1 MKNLINKN
9 SAIKIAIA
17 VVLLAIIYIGIW
29 FFQASKIEQIANQY
43 LKNHSETITA
53 ESVSVSGFPLQKKL
67 EIVNL
72 KVGLTNKFNKKDLLQ
87 QEKHYILVKKID
99 AISGV
104 FSSDFEVAFDEDVT
118 LVENVN
124 AKDNV
129 LFSLSFNSVP
139 KASFKIDQGYITNFD
154 YQDQGFKMK
163 DSAKNDVLEAKSNS
177 LKITVAKEE
186 EKDKIKITLNSNSIN
201 APLFSK
207 IFKENI
213 LTSFIGN
220 ENNIINLK
228 NIGSVATADIL
239 NTPAG
244 EPVKA
249 DALEVK
255 ENNVATAQDR
265 SAVISPVATPVAT
278 PVAGSGP
285 VNNPANPV
293 VPAKGNIDEIAKITQ
308 EINQVPLESS
318 LTIDLDLEL
327 ANSKEVLLPVPP
339 VANSNNSKVDDK
351 VKAHKVLI
359 NKMELKNAQFA
370 FSINGQVQLASDD
383 TKPFGSVTL
392 KLENFQNVKNIVANI
407 FGIVSNQ
414 NSQNNIFQESVPV
427 SQNSLSQNSLSPDSA
442 KPNAVNPQQT
452 IESKIVTSPEAI
464 KTNTATEEGKT
475 PVGSQVENPIF
486 ATISVLFSAIEE
498 NARKNPLTQENLL
511 VFDITREK
519 NIEFIINETP
529 TREIL
534 GKINSET
541 EGGET
546 PESKTSSLI
555 DPATNQNLPESPES
569 VAVSPAVDSGANKEV
584 QSKTE
589 EAPVSAKTSKTKN
602 GANKAVTTK
611 TLEKKAKENN
621 KKKPY

>member
-17 VVLLAIIYIGIW
+17 VVLLVIIYIGIW

-72 KVGLTNKFNKKDLLQ
+72 KVSLTNKFNKKDLFQ

-124 AKDNV
+124 AKDSV
-129 LFSLSFNSVP
+129 IFSLSFNSVP
-139 KASFKIDQGYITNFD
+139 KTSFKIDQGYITNFE

-163 DSAKNDVLEAKSNS
+163 DLAKTDVLEAKSNI

-186 EKDKIKITLNSNSIN
+186 EKDKVKITLNSNSIN

-220 ENNIINLK
+220 ENNIINFK

-244 EPVKA
+244 EPVKT
-249 DALEVK
+249 DNQEVK
-255 ENNVATAQDR
+255 ENNVATAQEQ
-265 SAVISPVATPVAT
+265 SGNVKAVVSPVDN
-278 PVAGSGP
+278 P
-285 VNNPANPV
+285 VNV
-293 VPAKGNIDEIAKITQ
+293 VASGNGNVNKIAKITQ
-308 EINQVPLESS
+308 EINRVPLESN

-339 VANSNNSKVDDK
+339 VANSNNNKIDDK
-351 VKAHKVLI
+351 VKAHKVTI
-359 NKMELKNAQFA
+359 NKMELKNAQFTL
-370 FSINGQVQLASDD
+370 SINGQVQLASDD

-407 FGIVSNQ
+407 FGITSNQ
-414 NSQNNIFQESVPV
+414 NSQNNIFQESAPA
-427 SQNSLSQNSLSPDSA
+427 NPIPLNPDSA
-442 KPNAVNPQQT
+442 NSQQN
-452 IESKIVTSPEAI
+452 IENKIVTSPEATVTSPEAI
-464 KTNTATEEGKT
+464 KTNTATEEAKT
-475 PVGSQVENPIF
+475 LVDSQVENPIF
-486 ATISVLFSAIEE
+486 TAISVLFSAIEE

-534 GKINSET
+534 GKISSET
-541 EGGET
+541 E
-546 PESKTSSLI
+546 ESESPDSKNSALI
-555 DPATNQNLPESPES
+555 DPNTANQNLPESPES
-569 VAVSPAVDSGANKEV
+569 SESVVVTPVVDNS
-584 QSKTE
+584 T
-589 EAPVSAKTSKTKN
+589 
-602 GANKAVTTK
+602 NKAVAQK
-611 TLEKKAKENN
+611 TLEKKSKENN
-621 KKKPY
+621 KKKPN